1 MSRQPGKM
9 SEILKEMSA
18 SLLRNPDKIPSSEA
32 AHVALFFATAA
43 WNESVGLAHAR
54 EGYRHVWE
62 GIEADNP
69 ALWNELKS
77 NDVGQMIDEL
87 VDYKKSHYPNDR
99 RRILV
104 GGILDGK
111 IHVQWLPPAAPG
123 VDPQWET
130 RLYGL
135 VKTGDRMGAIRFLQT
150 THKMSR
156 LQAAKRVARVA
167 AELGTA

>member
-1 MSRQPGKM
+1 M
-9 SEILKEMSA
+9 SEILKEMSET
-18 SLLRNPDKIPSSEA
+18 LLRNPDKIPSSKA

-43 WNESVGLAHAR
+43 WNESVGGTYSCSGGLPAR
-54 EGYRHVWE
+54 MDK
-62 GIEADNP
+62 IETDNP

-77 NDVGQMIDEL
+77 SDVSRMIDEL
-87 VDYKKSHYPNDR
+87 IDHKKSHYPNDR

-150 THKMSR
+150 TPKMSR
-156 LQAAKRVARVA
+156 LQAAKRVDRVA
-167 AELGTA
+167 TELGMA

>member
-1 MSRQPGKM
+1 MTGQPGKM

-18 SLLRNPDKIPSSEA
+18 SLLRKGHKIPSSEA

-43 WNESVGLAHAR
+43 WNESVGLTHAR

-62 GIEADNP
+62 KIETDNP

-77 NDVGQMIDEL
+77 SDVGRRIDEL
-87 VDYKKSHYPNDR
+87 IDHKKSYYPNDR

-111 IHVQWLPPAAPG
+111 VHVQWLPPASIHSGKPG
-123 VDPQWET
+123 
-130 RLYGL
+130 
-135 VKTGDRMGAIRFLQT
+135 
-150 THKMSR
+150 S
-156 LQAAKRVARVA
+156 
-167 AELGTA
+167 TAW